1 MEVNSVGPHFTG
13 HDDEAVDEE
22 DIAKFYDDVTGKM
35 LPGHLVRAARQEES
49 KFLNTFPV
57 YKKVPE
63 VNAKGKER
71 VSVRWCDVNKGDRDN
86 MVIRSRLVG
95 REFRWKDPFMQG
107 TFAATPPLES
117 LKYVFFTRFRP
128 ADGAMDGSWTSSYLC
143 WTYPEHISI
152 HQQYESCTS
161 PCRMRTQHQAWL
173 GNFFERSMEH
183 EMPLMSG
190 MISRIPRSVRSG
202 IRSG

>member
-1 MEVNSVGPHFTG
+1 MRSSSEVRRSLRRQASVKDELVLAILRGLRTQLQADGKMEVNSVGPHFTG

-35 LPGHLVRAARQEES
+35 LPGHLVRAARQEEI

-86 MVIRSRLVG
+86 MVIGHDLLDVSFGGRIRSCRARSRPSPS
-95 REFRWKDPFMQG
+95 F
-107 TFAATPPLES
+107 ES
-117 LKYVFFTRFRP
+117 LKYVLHWVQTRRRRHGRKLDIKLLVLDVSRAHFHPP
-128 ADGAMDGSWTSSYLC
+128 AVTRVVYHPAG
-143 WTYPEHISI
+143 
-152 HQQYESCTS
+152 
-161 PCRMRTQHQAWL
+161 
-173 GNFFERSMEH
+173 
-183 EMPLMSG
+183 
-190 MISRIPRSVRSG
+190 
-202 IRSG
+202 